1 MKGRRVLEA
10 GELDNGVWSA
20 GLVQGLIHDI
30 PSVKE
35 LVDRIVAE
43 AIEIIE
49 GRLAGLVEASPR
61 VAARRIG

>member
-1 MKGRRVLEA
+1 MLEA

-20 GLVQGLIHDI
+20 GQVQGLIHDI

-43 AIEIIE
+43 AIGIIE
-49 GRLAGLVEASPR
+49 HRLAGVVQAAPR
-61 VAARRIG
+61 PAARRMG